1 MSTTLIVALIVASL
15 LIGILVTWIIRKLV
29 FEKNYLPL
37 VQYDEL
43 NSRMQ
48 ETLTGKALAEERF
61 SVQEKQLLATQAQY
75 QVTSEEVGQ
84 LKEQIAVANA
94 NLEMITRENN
104 SLLLEKVEIKQSFDS
119 KSTEAND
126 AARKVAELTVK
137 LQNQSTLYDQQK
149 TDLELMTDK
158 LKKDFSLLA
167 NAILDEKTQ
176 KFSQVQEKEMNTLLE
191 PLKTNLSEF
200 KQQVEKTYKTENE
213 DRVSL
218 REQVKHM
225 MTLNE
230 TLSKEAKSLTA
241 ALSGNTKKQGDWGER
256 VLESILDYSGLQK
269 GIHYFTQETTN
280 NEEGGKI
287 RPDVL
292 VKYPDNRAIVIDS
305 KVSLSHYDQLCREEN
320 PDTQAILV
328 KSLLQSLRNHID
340 GLSNKNYTNVTNS
353 LDMVIMFLPVEAA
366 YITALQNDPDLQHY
380 AYRKNVLM
388 VSSANLLV
396 TMKLIYDMWNKD
408 SINKNAE
415 AVADKAGKL
424 FDKLVGFVENFEKIG
439 KAIGSLQNVYGDA
452 HKQLASGKG
461 NIVIQAEQMKRLKIK
476 STKELPA
483 LTLNEALVQDHLTIE
498 LPDE

>member
-1 MSTTLIVALIVASL
+1 MSTTLIVVLIVASL
-15 LIGILVTWIIRKLV
+15 LIGSLITWIIRKLV

-43 NSRMQ
+43 NGLMQ
-48 ETLTGKALAEERF
+48 KALTEKALVEERL
-61 SVQEKQLLATQAQY
+61 SIHEKQLLATQAQH
-75 QVTSEEVGQ
+75 QIVSGEASK
-84 LKEQIAVANA
+84 LKEQVAVANA
-94 NLEMITRENN
+94 NLEMIVRENN
-104 SLLLEKVEIKQSFDS
+104 NLLSEKAEIKKIFES
-119 KSTEAND
+119 KSIEAND
-126 AARKVAELTVK
+126 AARKIAELTIK
-137 LQNQSTLYDQQK
+137 LQNQTALYDQQK
-149 TDLELMTDK
+149 ADLEQMTDK

-176 KFSQVQEKEMNTLLE
+176 KFSEVQEKEMNTLLE

-200 KQQVEKTYKTENE
+200 KLQVEKSYKVEND
-213 DRVSL
+213 DRISL

-230 TLSKEAKSLTA
+230 TMSKEAKSLTA

-256 VLESILDYSGLQK
+256 VLESILEYSGLQK
-269 GIHYFTQETTN
+269 GIHYFTQETSS
-280 NEEGGKI
+280 NEDGGKI

-320 PDTQAILV
+320 PDTQVILV

-353 LDMVIMFLPVEAA
+353 LDMVILFMPVEAA
-366 YITALQNDPDLQHY
+366 YITALQNAPDLQQY
-380 AYRKNVLM
+380 AYKKNVLL
-388 VSSANLLV
+388 VSSSNLLV

-415 AVADKAGKL
+415 AVAEKAGKL

-461 NIVIQAEQMKRLKIK
+461 NIVVQAEQMKRLKIK
-476 STKELPA
+476 STKDLPT
-483 LTLNEALVQDHLTIE
+483 LILNEALIQDNLIGE
-498 LPDE
+498 MPEE

>member
-1 MSTTLIVALIVASL
+1 MSNSIIVVLIITSL
-15 LIGILVTWIIRKLV
+15 SIGILITWIIRKLL
-29 FEKNYLPL
+29 FEKNFLPL
-37 VQYDEL
+37 AQYNEL
-43 NSRMQ
+43 NDRMQ
-48 ETLTGKALAEERF
+48 ETLTGKALAEERLN
-61 SVQEKQLLATQAQY
+61 VQEKQLFTTQSQ
-75 QVTSEEVGQ
+75 QQITSELAGQ

-94 NLEMITRENN
+94 NLEMLTRDNN
-104 SLLLEKVEIKQSFDS
+104 ILLSDKLEIKQSFES
-119 KSTEAND
+119 KTTEANE
-126 AARKVAELTVK
+126 AARKIAELNIK
-137 LQNQSTLYDQQK
+137 LQNQSALYDQQK
-149 TDLELMTDK
+149 TDLEQMTEK

-241 ALSGNTKKQGDWGER
+241 ALSGNTKKQGDWGEK
-256 VLESILDYSGLQK
+256 VLVSILDYSGLQK
-269 GIHYFTQETTN
+269 GIHYFTQETSN
-280 NEEGGKI
+280 NDEGGKI

-328 KSLLQSLRNHID
+328 KSLLQSLRSHID
-340 GLSNKNYTNVTNS
+340 GLSNKKYTLVTNS

-366 YITALQNDPDLQHY
+366 YITALQNAPDLQEY
-380 AYRKNVLM
+380 AYRKNVLLI
-388 VSSANLLV
+388 SPANLLLA
-396 TMKLIYDMWNKD
+396 MKLIYDMWNKD

-424 FDKLVGFVENFEKIG
+424 YDKLVGFVENFEKIG
-439 KAIGSLQNVYGDA
+439 KAIGSLQNVYSDS
-452 HKQLASGKG
+452 HKQLTSGRG
-461 NIVIQAEQMKRLKIK
+461 NIVIQAEQMKQLKIK
-476 STKELPA
+476 NTKELPTQ
-483 LTLNEALVQDHLTIE
+483 TLNEALVQDHLLVE
-498 LPDE
+498 PPED

>member
-1 MSTTLIVALIVASL
+1 MSTILIVVLIFVSL
-15 LIGILVTWIIRKLV
+15 LIGILFTWIIRKLV

-37 VQYDEL
+37 LQYEEL
-43 NSRMQ
+43 KSRMQ
-48 ETLTGKALAEERF
+48 EVSTSKAVAEERF
-61 SVQEKQLLATQAQY
+61 SAQEKSFSVTQEEYQLA
-75 QVTSEEVGQ
+75 SKEVGE
-84 LKEQIAVANA
+84 LKELIAVANA
-94 NLEMITRENN
+94 NLEMIKIANN
-104 SLLLEKVEIKQSFDS
+104 DLLLEKGEIKQLFDT

-126 AARKVAELTVK
+126 SARKIAELSVK
-137 LQNQSTLYDQQK
+137 LQNQSDLYDKQK
-149 TDLELMTDK
+149 KDLELMTDT

-167 NAILDEKTQ
+167 NAILEEKTQ
-176 KFSQVQEKEMNTLLE
+176 KFTQVQEKEMNSLLE

-200 KQQVEKTYKTENE
+200 KLQVEKTYKIEND
-213 DRVSL
+213 DRISL

-230 TLSKEAKSLTA
+230 TMSKEAKSLTA

-256 VLESILDYSGLQK
+256 VLESILEYSGLQK
-269 GIHYFTQETTN
+269 GIHYFTQETSN
-280 NEEGGKI
+280 NADGGKI

-320 PDTQAILV
+320 PDTQVILI

-340 GLSNKNYTNVTNS
+340 GLSNKNYINVTNS

-366 YITALQNDPDLQHY
+366 YITALQNDPELQQY
-380 AYRKNVLM
+380 AYKKNVLM

-415 AVADKAGKL
+415 AIADKAGKL
-424 FDKLVGFVENFEKIG
+424 YDKIVGFVENFEKIG
-439 KAIGSLQNVYGDA
+439 KAIGSLQNTYGEA
-452 HKQLASGKG
+452 NKQLTCGKG
-461 NIVIQAEQMKRLKIK
+461 NIIVQAEQMKQLKIK
-476 STKELPA
+476 ATKNLPTDI
-483 LTLNEALVQDHLTIE
+483 LTEALIQDNLSI
-498 LPDE
+498 